1 MVYYIC
7 AKSKSSHIR
16 ILNRFYQI
24 LKRNE
29 LQYFVICGE
38 GRGKGKSGFEELH
51 FIILISSI
59 STKFYFNF
67 VLILLQ
73 ILKVIIIICVNKK
86 DLIYPIFSVSIKS
99 NCQNEMQNARPFKD
113 FTTGGCTTL
122 LHTCYN
128 VLRMRSDSL
137 RWCLG
142 VWGFTNWSGLYFKS
156 AFFLLRL

>member
-1 MVYYIC
+1 MVYDIYE
-7 AKSKSSHIR
+7 KRKSSHIR
-16 ILNRFYQI
+16 ILDRFYQM

-29 LQYFVICGE
+29 LQHFVICGE
-38 GRGKGKSGFEELH
+38 GRGKGKSGVEELH

-67 VLILLQ
+67 VLILL
-73 ILKVIIIICVNKK
+73 KVIIIICVNKK
-86 DLIYPIFSVSIKS
+86 DLIYPIFFVSIKS

-142 VWGFTNWSGLYFKS
+142 LWGFTNWSGLYFKS
-156 AFFLLRL
+156 VFFLLRL